1 MKVRCIYKAYYMW
14 CEVGDILDV
23 ITECEADKRYDERY
37 GIKLRRTI
45 GFYPKKYFE
54 VVGE

>member
-1 MKVRCIYKAYYMW
+1 MW